1 MGMME
6 EIGETAG
13 AIWKTLSEK
22 GEMPVTRLRNSSGL
36 GPTLFL
42 LGLGWLARE
51 GKIAFRSEE
60 NKTIVSLVEKA

>member
-6 EIGETAG
+6 EIGETSG
-13 AIWKTLSEK
+13 VIWRTLSEK
-22 GEMPVTRLRNSSGL
+22 GEMPITRLRKVSDL

-51 GKIAFRSEE
+51 GKISFRSEE
-60 NKTIVSLVEKA
+60 NKTVVSLIERK